1 MRSEGLYLQRRQ
13 ANWRRV
19 AILETELAW
28 IDAKGQRWSTRI
40 TLGDAKRLKEVGQ
53 DIMSGEFLKGL
64 FGDPL
69 VTVETIAECLRTQ
82 WTERGLTYEQF
93 ADLIL
98 DSDVSF
104 IKAKEA
110 FKRGLTDFFRRLGL
124 AAQAELVEK
133 AESIAKRLASM
144 TLLSVNGEKMN
155 TFLSEA
161 EAKALASFDEEMDRQ
176 IAKLR
181 GT

>member
-1 MRSEGLYLQRRQ
+1 MQASPRPRKIPRRK
-13 ANWRRV
+13 AVTSNV
-19 AILETELAW
+19 EETAW
-28 IDAKGQRWSTRI
+28 IDANGQRWSTRL
-40 TLGDAKRLKEVGQ
+40 TLGDAKRMKEAGQ

-69 VTVETIAECLRTQ
+69 VTVETIAECLRSQ

-104 IKAKEA
+104 LKAKEA
-110 FKRGLTDFFRRLGL
+110 FKRGLTDFFQRLGL
-124 AAQAELVEK
+124 GAEAELVNK
-133 AESIAKRLASM
+133 SAAIAGRMQSTM
-144 TLLSVNGEKMN
+144 LSRVNSEKM
-155 TFLSEA
+155 TEFLSAA
-161 EAKALASFDEEMDRQ
+161 EKKAVDVFDDEINKE
-176 IAKLR
+176 IAKLI

>member
-1 MRSEGLYLQRRQ
+1 MHAIPRPRKTPRRK
-13 ANWRRV
+13 AVTSNV
-19 AILETELAW
+19 EETAW
-28 IDAKGQRWSTRI
+28 IDANGQRWSTRL
-40 TLGDAKRLKEVGQ
+40 TLGDAKRMREAGQ

-69 VTVETIAECLRTQ
+69 VTVETIAECLRSQ

-104 IKAKEA
+104 LKAKEA
-110 FKRGLTDFFRRLGL
+110 FKRGLTDFFQRLGL
-124 AAQAELVEK
+124 GAQAELVEK
-133 AESIAKRLASM
+133 AESIARRIASM
-144 TLLSVNGEKMN
+144 TLLSVNGEKMQQ
-155 TFLSEA
+155 FLSEA
-161 EAKALASFDEEMDRQ
+161 EAKALASFDKEIDRQ